1 MFIAIRISVCLWLI
15 RNFSSSEKQQF
26 FLLKSSQTDRNY
38 LWRDICWYSNYNS
51 HKETNVVCK
60 KCSCTFS
67 FVFIGVLIESNKVRM
82 SQSCERLIFQGFNAY
97 SWRTFRYT
105 DASKLGWYDVI
116 MMILKSVTC
125 RLTDW
130 PWPAIAR
137 VASVT

>member
-15 RNFSSSEKQQF
+15 RNISSSEKQQF

-51 HKETNVVCK
+51 HKETNVGK

-67 FVFIGVLIESNKVRM
+67 CVFIGVLIESNKVRM

-97 SWRTFRYT
+97 PWKTFRYT
-105 DASKLGWYDVI
+105 GPSKLGWYDVMI
-116 MMILKSVTC
+116 MILKSVTC

-137 VASVT
+137 VAFVT

>member
-1 MFIAIRISVCLWLI
+1 MFIARRISVCLWLI
-15 RNFSSSEKQQF
+15 RNISSSEKQQF

-51 HKETNVVCK
+51 HKETNVVGK

-67 FVFIGVLIESNKVRM
+67 CVFIGVLIESNKVRM
-82 SQSCERLIFQGFNAY
+82 SHSCERLIFQGFNAY
-97 SWRTFRYT
+97 PWRTFWYT
-105 DASKLGWYDVI
+105 GPSKLGWYDVMI
-116 MMILKSVTC
+116 MILKSVTC

-137 VASVT
+137 VAFVT

>member
-15 RNFSSSEKQQF
+15 RNISSSEKQRF

-97 SWRTFRYT
+97 PWKTFRYT
-105 DASKLGWYDVI
+105 GPSKLGWYDVMI
-116 MMILKSVTC
+116 MILKSVTC

>member
-51 HKETNVVCK
+51 HKETNVGK

-67 FVFIGVLIESNKVRM
+67 CVFIGVLIESNKVRM

-97 SWRTFRYT
+97 PWKTFRYT
-105 DASKLGWYDVI
+105 GPSKLGWYDVMI
-116 MMILKSVTC
+116 MILKSVTC